1 MALRRIRPMAW
12 PLLALPL
19 LALPFT
25 VRSAVPAG
33 PRFAVQVAPGLAAGP
48 LDGQL
53 RVESPTDSGTLV
65 AAAIPLPG

>member
-25 VRSAVPAG
+25 VRSAA
-33 PRFAVQVAPGLAAGP
+33 
-48 LDGQL
+48 
-53 RVESPTDSGTLV
+53 
-65 AAAIPLPG
+65 